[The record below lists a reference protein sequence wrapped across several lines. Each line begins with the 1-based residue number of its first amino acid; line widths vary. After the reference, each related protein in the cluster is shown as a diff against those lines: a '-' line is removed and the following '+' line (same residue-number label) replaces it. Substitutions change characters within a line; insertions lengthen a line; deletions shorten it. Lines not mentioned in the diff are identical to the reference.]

1 MVNSYIKQLR
11 KRSLYEDVAKQILGL
26 IMEGRFKLGDRIPP
40 ERELADLLGV
50 NRGTL
55 REALRVLEFMRVIE
69 KRVGDG
75 IFVVADNNGFG
86 LETVIFRFMSE
97 DGLDPGSL
105 AGAHEA
111 VTTIEGVIAELAA
124 QRIQP
129 EELKQI
135 KEIHCNM
142 EKALISGEHFT
153 ALDRDFHLSL
163 GRAGK
168 SPVLQSVSSTMWV
181 IVERYAIILYGVRE
195 NREKCLEDHLRII
208 HALEQGQGKQC
219 RRDTRDHFMWAL
231 RALFEDAGIQGEGG
245 SH

>member
-1 MVNSYIKQLR
+1 M
-11 KRSLYEDVAKQILGL
+11 AKQILSL
-26 IMEGRFKLGDRIPP
+26 IIEGRFRMGDRLPP

-69 KRVGDG
+69 KRVGEG
-75 IFVVADNNGFG
+75 IFVVADNNDFG

-111 VTTIEGVIAELAA
+111 VTSIEGVMAGLAA
-124 QRIQP
+124 QRILP
-129 EELKQI
+129 EEVRQI
-135 KEIHCNM
+135 KEIHRNM
-142 EKALISGEHFT
+142 EKAAMSGEHFT
-153 ALDRDFHLSL
+153 AMDKEFHLSL

-181 IVERYAIILYGVRE
+181 IVERYAIILFGVRE
-195 NREKCLEDHLRII
+195 NREKCIEDHLKII
-208 HALEQGQGKQC
+208 QALESGQERQSA
-219 RRDTRDHFMWAL
+219 RLTRDHFQWAL
-231 RALFEDAGIQGEGG
+231 KALFEYEGIQGKGG
-245 SH
+245 FD